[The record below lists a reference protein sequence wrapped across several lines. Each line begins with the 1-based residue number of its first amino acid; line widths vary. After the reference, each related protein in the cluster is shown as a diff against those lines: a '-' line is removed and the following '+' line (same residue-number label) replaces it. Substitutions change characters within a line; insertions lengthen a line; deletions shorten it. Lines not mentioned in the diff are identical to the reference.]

1 MSVWKLKRNK
11 ADTVK
16 MASVLNIKEPV
27 ACILANRGIG
37 TYKAAMKFLLSP
49 RDGLYDFE
57 LFKDSEKAIDII
69 KKAVTNRLKIAV
81 YGDYDVDGVMSTT
94 ILYKALKYLGADV
107 IFYLPHRQREGYG
120 MNIEAVRHLHEL
132 GVKVI
137 LTCDNG
143 IAAIDE
149 IGEAARLG
157 IVSVIIDHHEPK
169 YEKGPNGEKFDI
181 VPLSEAIIDAKQSKC
196 QYPFKFLCAAGMS
209 YKFAEAL
216 FKSMNRSF
224 VYDDEFMAFA
234 AIATVCD
241 IVSLLDENRIIVKN
255 GLKLVSK
262 IENKGMKALI
272 KLTGLEGKEINEYH
286 AGFVIG
292 PCVNATG
299 RLESAETAVKL
310 FSTDNEEEAY
320 SLAAELVRLNAERKD
335 MTSKAVEEAIEA
347 VNLTDLKNDKVLVI
361 YNSQIHESIAGI
373 VAGKVKE
380 AFYKPTIIITDSGQL
395 AKGSGRS
402 IEAYN
407 MFDELLKCQELFEK
421 FGGHPMAAGLSL
433 KKENID
439 ILRKMLNNNC
449 CLTVEDMTS
458 VIRID
463 KQLGFD
469 QIDIE
474 LALQLESLSPFGKD
488 CPPPVFG
495 TKDVSLKRLSLMGK
509 DKNMLRF
516 TLSHNYKTFVG
527 VSFSGYEKFCRILN
541 ERNILIEN
549 ILGGYMQDFK
559 MDIVYGLNINRY
571 NGRESVQLDIK
582 DFRF

>member
-181 VPLSEAIIDAKQSKC
+181 VPSSEAVIDAKQSKC

-209 YKFAEAL
+209 YKFAEAI

>member
-272 KLTGLEGKEINEYH
+272 KLTGLDGKEINEYH

-488 CPPPVFG
+488 CPQPIFG

>member
-169 YEKGPNGEKFDI
+169 YEKGPSGEKFDI

-209 YKFAEAL
+209 YKFAEAI

-488 CPPPVFG
+488 CQPPVFG

-541 ERNILIEN
+541 ERNILTEN

>member
-1 MSVWKLKRNK
+1 
-11 ADTVK
+11 
-16 MASVLNIKEPV
+16 
-27 ACILANRGIG
+27 
-37 TYKAAMKFLLSP
+37 
-49 RDGLYDFE
+49 
-57 LFKDSEKAIDII
+57 
-69 KKAVTNRLKIAV
+69 
-81 YGDYDVDGVMSTT
+81 
-94 ILYKALKYLGADV
+94 
-107 IFYLPHRQREGYG
+107 

-181 VPLSEAIIDAKQSKC
+181 VPSSEAVIDAKQSKC

-474 LALQLESLSPFGKD
+474 LALQLENLSPFGKD
-488 CPPPVFG
+488 CPQPVFG

>member
-527 VSFSGYEKFCRILN
+527 VSFSGYEKFCCILN

>member
-1 MSVWKLKRNK
+1 MGW
-11 ADTVK
+11 
-16 MASVLNIKEPV
+16 VLNLKEPV

-209 YKFAEAL
+209 YKFAEAI